1 MLPAQ
6 ELRKRQ
12 EVIRLSEQRKRI
24 KKIRKQ
30 IDKEMRIARKRK
42 TNFSITLHLKPY
54 EMFPAVIEQELHEKG
69 YEIKIFKSTRWNQGT
84 RVCIEY

>member
-1 MLPAQ
+1 MIPAQ

-12 EVIRLSEQRKRI
+12 EAIRLFEQRKRT

-30 IDKEMRIARKRK
+30 IDKEMRRARKRK
-42 TNFSITLHLKPY
+42 TSFSITIQLQPY
-54 EMFPAVIEQELHEKG
+54 EMFPVAIESELREKG
-69 YEIKIFKSTRWNQGT
+69 YEIKIFESTRWDRGT